1 MKYKYKLQEI
11 NNWVELACECC
22 VDVEYYVDI
31 VDDDGELIDG
41 GFPSKEDALIYI
53 LKLHDIEV
61 KEE

>member
-1 MKYKYKLQEI
+1 MKYKYNLQEI
-11 NNWVELACECC
+11 DNW
-22 VDVEYYVDI
+22 VEYYVDI

-41 GFPSKEDALIYI
+41 GFPSKEAALIYI